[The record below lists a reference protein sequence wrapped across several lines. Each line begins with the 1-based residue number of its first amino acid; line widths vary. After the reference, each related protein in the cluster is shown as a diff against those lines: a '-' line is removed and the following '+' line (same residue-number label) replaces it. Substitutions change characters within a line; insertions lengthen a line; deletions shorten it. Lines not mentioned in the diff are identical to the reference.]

1 MAALLLIESEGHA
14 HEAAL
19 KIALGAQTGRLLIE
33 ALLHSALLVS
43 ASVLIAI
50 PVALAGLRLLENM
63 TAPADGIAVFFD
75 ARLDHQTLLAGLIAA
90 TLLIPICALPVWWA
104 SGGRTHRPFAN
115 SRIARASRWP
125 GLVLVGQ
132 TTLAAMLSAIA
143 LYSLLG
149 LREAKHLDWGYR
161 TNHLL
166 LAVFDPSQVHYD
178 KARTKAFYDQLLQ
191 RARRLPGVTDASIA
205 QSIPLGFTGAQKT
218 LMLGGR
224 KVGLWMN
231 TVSPGHFKQMRI
243 QLQAGREFDL
253 SDGESSERTVI
264 VNERMRELWPDQIA
278 VGRSLEVEG
287 LNREIVG
294 IARTVKYA
302 NWNESKRPFIYLPFS
317 QNYTPRMTLL
327 LEVTGAPTEIT
338 RSLRGLVREAIPAE
352 RVWGAAIVIQCRGFR
367 MNGPDGSDH
376 GRDAINI

>member
-1 MAALLLIESEGHA
+1 
-14 HEAAL
+14 
-19 KIALGAQTGRLLIE
+19 
-33 ALLHSALLVS
+33 
-43 ASVLIAI
+43 
-50 PVALAGLRLLENM
+50 
-63 TAPADGIAVFFD
+63 
-75 ARLDHQTLLAGLIAA
+75 
-90 TLLIPICALPVWWA
+90 
-104 SGGRTHRPFAN
+104 
-115 SRIARASRWP
+115 
-125 GLVLVGQ
+125 
-132 TTLAAMLSAIA
+132 MLSAIA

-278 VGRSLEVEG
+278 VGRSIEVEG

-338 RSLRGLVREAIPAE
+338 RSLRGLVRELDPAQPVSGITTFEQQINRGALYTARLALAISSAASLVVLLLSFFGVYASATAAAGRERKQTGIRKALGAPVLTLAWQAIKGVAIAASLGTLTGSILALFLASWTGKLVPGTSVAALAISALGGSAFVLLSSLMASLWPALRASSE
-352 RVWGAAIVIQCRGFR
+352 EACSLLAVAK
-367 MNGPDGSDH
+367 N
-376 GRDAINI
+376 